1 MPILFFSRKSCRSF
15 WNLSS
20 FFLFSSLFCGCLS
33 PSCPMLSPSF
43 YLHGN
48 FFPIYPFYTP
58 QAFSSLSLA
67 CCHFLNAFHINDPA
81 VYGINNIVLL
91 FLLPTQQDRNLATA
105 LEINI
110 FHYFLTTGNFCGL
123 LLSFKAILIHCNWP
137 NLHAMLVL
145 KSAISK
151 EKQRGQRGRAF

>member
-1 MPILFFSRKSCRSF
+1 
-15 WNLSS
+15 
-20 FFLFSSLFCGCLS
+20 
-33 PSCPMLSPSF
+33 MLSLSF